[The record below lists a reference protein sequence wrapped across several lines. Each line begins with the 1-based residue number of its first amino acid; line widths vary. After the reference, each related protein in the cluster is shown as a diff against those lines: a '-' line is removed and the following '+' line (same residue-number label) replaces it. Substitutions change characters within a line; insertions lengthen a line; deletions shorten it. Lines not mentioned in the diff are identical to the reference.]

1 LIFPDIETKKCGL
14 MDTSIGL
21 ELESVLSE
29 LERLNSIVAEKER
42 ALNKVDTI
50 YLNQVGTQSY
60 ELVINDQIFTM
71 DRGDLNL
78 LLEQMQ
84 DAGVFSKLAEAKKSL

>member
-1 LIFPDIETKKCGL
+1 

>member
-1 LIFPDIETKKCGL
+1 
-14 MDTSIGL
+14 MDNSIGL
-21 ELESVLSE
+21 ELESVLNE
-29 LERLNSIVAEKER
+29 LERLNNIVAEKER
-42 ALNKVDTI
+42 ILNKVNSI

-71 DRGDLNL
+71 DRSDLNM

-84 DAGVFSKLAEAKKSL
+84 DAGVFSRLAETKMRA

>member
-1 LIFPDIETKKCGL
+1 MEA
-14 MDTSIGL
+14 SIGL
-21 ELESVLSE
+21 ELENVLNE

-42 ALNKVDTI
+42 ALNKVKSI
-50 YLNQVGTQSY
+50 YLNQVGTESY

-71 DRGDLNL
+71 NRGDLNL

-84 DAGVFSKLAEAKKSL
+84 DAGVFSKLAENKNAI

>member
-1 LIFPDIETKKCGL
+1 

-29 LERLNSIVAEKER
+29 LERLNNIVAEKER
-42 ALNKVDTI
+42 ALNKVNSI
-50 YLNQVGTQSY
+50 YLNQVGTESY

-71 DRGDLNL
+71 NRGDLNM

-84 DAGVFSKLAEAKKSL
+84 DAGVFSRLAETKISR

>member
-1 LIFPDIETKKCGL
+1 
-14 MDTSIGL
+14 MDNSIGL
-21 ELESVLSE
+21 ELESVLNE
-29 LERLNSIVAEKER
+29 LERLNNIVAEKER
-42 ALNKVDTI
+42 ILNKVNSI

-71 DRGDLNL
+71 DRSDLNM

-84 DAGVFSKLAEAKKSL
+84 DAGVFSKLAETKARL

>member
-1 LIFPDIETKKCGL
+1 
-14 MDTSIGL
+14 MDKSIGL
-21 ELESVLSE
+21 ELESVLNE
-29 LERLNSIVAEKER
+29 LERLNNIVAEKER
-42 ALNKVDTI
+42 ILNKVNSI

-71 DRGDLNL
+71 DRSDLNM

-84 DAGVFSKLAEAKKSL
+84 DAGVFSKLAETKARF

>member
-1 LIFPDIETKKCGL
+1 

-21 ELESVLSE
+21 ELESVLNE
-29 LERLNSIVAEKER
+29 LERLNTIVAQKER
-42 ALNKVDTI
+42 ALNKVKSI

-71 DRGDLNL
+71 ERNDLNL

>member
-1 LIFPDIETKKCGL
+1 
-14 MDTSIGL
+14 MDNSIGL
-21 ELESVLSE
+21 ELESVLNE
-29 LERLNSIVAEKER
+29 LERLNNIVAEKER
-42 ALNKVDTI
+42 ILNKVNSI

-71 DRGDLNL
+71 DRSDLNM

-84 DAGVFSKLAEAKKSL
+84 DAGVFSKLAETKAHL

>member
-1 LIFPDIETKKCGL
+1 

-29 LERLNSIVAEKER
+29 LERLNNIVAEKER
-42 ALNKVDTI
+42 ALNKVKSI
-50 YLNQVGTQSY
+50 YLNQVGTESY

-71 DRGDLNL
+71 NRGDLNM

-84 DAGVFSKLAEAKKSL
+84 DAGVFSRLSETKISQ